1 MRYNK
6 NMLEKDIPD
15 YNIFMIC
22 KKLNKEA
29 FRDNLPK
36 GYCVRNCRK
45 DEYNIWKKFPFDNE
59 NQAREYD
66 AFMED
71 YFEEHYKAK
80 ETLFFNTCKFICDEN
95 DKPITTAFVW
105 KYRDKYTIVSWL
117 KTLKEC
123 ESKGLGRVILTHILK
138 NVNEKDYPIYLHTQ
152 PGSFRAIKLYS
163 DFGFKLIR
171 SPEIIDSR
179 KNELKESLPILKEF
193 MIENEYNNLKFC
205 DLENE

>member
-1 MRYNK
+1 
-6 NMLEKDIPD
+6 
-15 YNIFMIC
+15 
-22 KKLNKEA
+22 
-29 FRDNLPK
+29 
-36 GYCVRNCRK
+36 
-45 DEYNIWKKFPFDNE
+45 
-59 NQAREYD
+59 
-66 AFMED
+66 
-71 YFEEHYKAK
+71 
-80 ETLFFNTCKFICDEN
+80 
-95 DKPITTAFVW
+95 
-105 KYRDKYTIVSWL
+105 VSWL